1 MPNFASLFQ
10 QNIPKEMNQISQE
23 RYVILNKKYCLPLF
37 HLIQISKRSI
47 KLKILF
53 HEVYLLHQIVCSKRL
68 LRWNLLIT
76 KLKKRKKKR
85 KYETTTLNLL
95 QIFVTT
101 NAATTTKE
109 ATNAW
114 EPSFICQSWHENNNA
129 KKEHF
134 SSENTCVHFFAFA
147 SFYS

>member
-1 MPNFASLFQ
+1 
-10 QNIPKEMNQISQE
+10 MNRISQE

-109 ATNAW
+109 ATNA
-114 EPSFICQSWHENNNA
+114 
-129 KKEHF
+129 
-134 SSENTCVHFFAFA
+134 
-147 SFYS
+147 